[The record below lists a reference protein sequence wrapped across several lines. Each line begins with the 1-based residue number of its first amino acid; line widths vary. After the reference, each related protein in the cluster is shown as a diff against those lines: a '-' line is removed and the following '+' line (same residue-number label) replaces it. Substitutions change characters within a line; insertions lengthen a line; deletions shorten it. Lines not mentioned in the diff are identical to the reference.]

1 MYLIIRLQST
11 LLIARLIKSQRHRRS
26 VKDRVSSSK
35 VSQTRIKSLNQRT
48 FQNNQNLSV
57 TLKMRMML
65 IQMLKRRYLMLIER
79 NLFKLENNSP
89 LSPMLN
95 MVMDFGQDSYFSSQ
109 QDFQTEKTNLG
120 TLLLD

>member
-1 MYLIIRLQST
+1 M
-11 LLIARLIKSQRHRRS
+11 
-26 VKDRVSSSK
+26 KDKVLSSK
-35 VSQTRIKSLNQRT
+35 VSQTRTKSLSQRT

-79 NLFKLENNSP
+79 NLFKLESNSH